1 MSGPK
6 TIKNS
11 PLLFNEQRMNAA
23 VQLTHA
29 WAMCRSNKAK
39 SPTVN
44 QMLDAFE
51 SFHEQLNVTEAN
63 GRVTVVVSRGDH

>member
-1 MSGPK
+1 MSGQK
-6 TIKNS
+6 TIKN
-11 PLLFNEQRMNAA
+11 PTVLFNEQRMNAA

-29 WAMCRSNKAK
+29 WAMCRSNRPK

-51 SFHEQLNVTEAN
+51 SFHEQLVVTEAN
-63 GRVTVVVSRGDH
+63 GRVSLIVNRGIH

>member
-1 MSGPK
+1 
-6 TIKNS
+6 
-11 PLLFNEQRMNAA
+11 MNAA

-29 WAMCRSNKAK
+29 WAMSRSNRPK

-51 SFHEQLNVTEAN
+51 SFHEQLAVTEAS
-63 GRVTVVVSRGDH
+63 GRVSVVVSRGNH

>member
-1 MSGPK
+1 MSGQK
-6 TIKNS
+6 TTQN
-11 PLLFNEQRMNAA
+11 PDLTFNEQRMNAA

-29 WAMCRSNKAK
+29 WAMCRSNQAK

-51 SFHEQLNVTEAN
+51 SFHEQLAVTEAN
-63 GRVTVVVSRGDH
+63 GRVSVVVSRGNH

>member
-1 MSGPK
+1 MSGLVK
-6 TIKNS
+6 TTS
-11 PLLFNEQRMNAA
+11 LSFNEQRMSAA
-23 VQLTHA
+23 VELTKA
-29 WAMCRSNKAK
+29 WAMCRSNRPK

-63 GRVTVVVSRGDH
+63 GRVTVVVSRGNH

>member
-1 MSGPK
+1 MSGQK
-6 TIKNS
+6 TIKY
-11 PLLFNEQRMNAA
+11 PTLTFNEQRMNAA

-29 WAMCRSNKAK
+29 WAMSRSNRPK

-51 SFHEQLNVTEAN
+51 SFHEQLAVTEAN
-63 GRVTVVVSRGDH
+63 GRVSVVVSRGNH